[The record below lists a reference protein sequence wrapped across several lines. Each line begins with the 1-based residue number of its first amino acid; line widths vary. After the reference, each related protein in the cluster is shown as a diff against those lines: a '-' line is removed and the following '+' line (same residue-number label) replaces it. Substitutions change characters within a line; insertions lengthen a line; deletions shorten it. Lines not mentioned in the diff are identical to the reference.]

1 MRSRFTFLFR
11 RKLKLQIITTSL
23 TGGLVAGYIF
33 SKYKPI
39 VRAEADI
46 SVKVG
51 ERISTLPTYSMT
63 EVAKH
68 TTAEKGY
75 WLAYKDGVYDIT
87 SYVENHPGGK
97 MVLRSA
103 GKALEACWKI
113 FTMHD
118 MDHVYEILE
127 EYRIGNL
134 PPGEREVN
142 QREQEKITDL
152 FQYDPERLN
161 IKENF
166 FVRSKRPF
174 NAETKPSV
182 LVSSFIT
189 PVEQFF
195 VRNHMHVPFVNIN
208 EYKLEIGNGKSTH
221 SLSFDDL
228 TEKYQSHTITS
239 TLACSGN
246 RRGAMNNDEQGTIRG
261 APWYVGAIGNARWTG
276 VRLRDVLQSLGLDKE
291 GKYVQFYGLD
301 CETPK
306 RCYGGSI
313 PIEKALSDDVLIA
326 YEMNNESL
334 TRDHGY
340 PLRIIVPG
348 SIGARSVK
356 WVNRIVVSD
365 KESDSPWQ
373 IFDYKLLPT
382 SVKQPQKS
390 DYDAAPA
397 IQDLNVNSAICY
409 PSSNEDGN
417 KVKILS
423 VQPNHNDIKNKKL
436 TIKGYALSGGGKQI
450 QNVQVSLD
458 HGKTWLQA
466 ELEQL
471 AEPHMRAW
479 AWTLWTYHI
488 PFDDLPSKPFDIIC
502 RATDTNANSQPESP
516 VGIWN
521 VLGHMNNAWHKITL
535 QIDEKCLKK
544 GS

>member
-11 RKLKLQIITTSL
+11 QKLKLQIITTSL

-39 VRAEADI
+39 VHAETDI

-134 PPGEREVN
+134 PPGIIIGKALLFGKENNFLGEREAN

-182 LVSSFIT
+182 LISSFIT

-228 TEKYQSHTITS
+228 TEKYQSYTITS

-246 RRGAMNNDEQGTIRG
+246 RRGAMNNEEQGTIRG

-306 RCYGGSI
+306 R
-313 PIEKALSDDVLIA
+313 
-326 YEMNNESL
+326 
-334 TRDHGY
+334 
-340 PLRIIVPG
+340 
-348 SIGARSVK
+348 
-356 WVNRIVVSD
+356 
-365 KESDSPWQ
+365 
-373 IFDYKLLPT
+373 
-382 SVKQPQKS
+382 
-390 DYDAAPA
+390 
-397 IQDLNVNSAICY
+397 
-409 PSSNEDGN
+409 
-417 KVKILS
+417 
-423 VQPNHNDIKNKKL
+423 
-436 TIKGYALSGGGKQI
+436 
-450 QNVQVSLD
+450 
-458 HGKTWLQA
+458 
-466 ELEQL
+466 
-471 AEPHMRAW
+471 
-479 AWTLWTYHI
+479 
-488 PFDDLPSKPFDIIC
+488 
-502 RATDTNANSQPESP
+502 
-516 VGIWN
+516 
-521 VLGHMNNAWHKITL
+521 
-535 QIDEKCLKK
+535 
-544 GS
+544 

>member
-46 SVKVG
+46 SVKIG

-246 RRGAMNNDEQGTIRG
+246 RRGAMNNDEQGAIRG

>member
-1 MRSRFTFLFR
+1 
-11 RKLKLQIITTSL
+11 
-23 TGGLVAGYIF
+23 
-33 SKYKPI
+33 
-39 VRAEADI
+39 
-46 SVKVG
+46 
-51 ERISTLPTYSMT
+51 
-63 EVAKH
+63 
-68 TTAEKGY
+68 
-75 WLAYKDGVYDIT
+75 
-87 SYVENHPGGK
+87 
-97 MVLRSA
+97 
-103 GKALEACWKI
+103 
-113 FTMHD
+113 
-118 MDHVYEILE
+118 
-127 EYRIGNL
+127 
-134 PPGEREVN
+134 
-142 QREQEKITDL
+142 
-152 FQYDPERLN
+152 
-161 IKENF
+161 
-166 FVRSKRPF
+166 
-174 NAETKPSV
+174 
-182 LVSSFIT
+182 
-189 PVEQFF
+189 
-195 VRNHMHVPFVNIN
+195 MHVPFVNIN

-246 RRGAMNNDEQGTIRG
+246 RRGAMNNEEQGTIRG

-458 HGKTWLQA
+458 HGKTWLEA

-479 AWTLWTYHI
+479 TWTQWTYHI

>member
-1 MRSRFTFLFR
+1 
-11 RKLKLQIITTSL
+11 
-23 TGGLVAGYIF
+23 
-33 SKYKPI
+33 
-39 VRAEADI
+39 
-46 SVKVG
+46 
-51 ERISTLPTYSMT
+51 
-63 EVAKH
+63 
-68 TTAEKGY
+68 
-75 WLAYKDGVYDIT
+75 
-87 SYVENHPGGK
+87 
-97 MVLRSA
+97 
-103 GKALEACWKI
+103 
-113 FTMHD
+113 
-118 MDHVYEILE
+118 
-127 EYRIGNL
+127 
-134 PPGEREVN
+134 
-142 QREQEKITDL
+142 
-152 FQYDPERLN
+152 
-161 IKENF
+161 
-166 FVRSKRPF
+166 
-174 NAETKPSV
+174 
-182 LVSSFIT
+182 
-189 PVEQFF
+189 
-195 VRNHMHVPFVNIN
+195 
-208 EYKLEIGNGKSTH
+208 
-221 SLSFDDL
+221 
-228 TEKYQSHTITS
+228 HTITS

-246 RRGAMNNDEQGTIRG
+246 RRGAMNNEEQGTIRG

-313 PIEKALSDDVLIA
+313 PIEKAL
-326 YEMNNESL
+326 N
-334 TRDHGY
+334 HGY

-458 HGKTWLQA
+458 HGKTWLKA

-479 AWTLWTYHI
+479 TWTQWTYHI

>member
-1 MRSRFTFLFR
+1 
-11 RKLKLQIITTSL
+11 
-23 TGGLVAGYIF
+23 
-33 SKYKPI
+33 
-39 VRAEADI
+39 
-46 SVKVG
+46 
-51 ERISTLPTYSMT
+51 
-63 EVAKH
+63 
-68 TTAEKGY
+68 
-75 WLAYKDGVYDIT
+75 
-87 SYVENHPGGK
+87 
-97 MVLRSA
+97 
-103 GKALEACWKI
+103 
-113 FTMHD
+113 
-118 MDHVYEILE
+118 
-127 EYRIGNL
+127 
-134 PPGEREVN
+134 
-142 QREQEKITDL
+142 
-152 FQYDPERLN
+152 
-161 IKENF
+161 
-166 FVRSKRPF
+166 
-174 NAETKPSV
+174 ETKPSV

-246 RRGAMNNDEQGTIRG
+246 RRGAMNNEEQGTIRG

-458 HGKTWLQA
+458 HGKTWLEA

-502 RATDTNANSQPESP
+502 RATDTNENSQPESP